1 MFDVSKAGDLEK
13 MLAARKIH
21 YNESIKR
28 DPYSF
33 LRDLVASQV
42 SSEYFLPVFACSFAI

>member
-1 MFDVSKAGDLEK
+1 MFDYGRAGDLERR
-13 MLAARKIH
+13 LTELKIP

-33 LRDLVASQV
+33 LPTWLHPR
-42 SSEYFLPVFACSFAI
+42 